1 MNAPTGKGLY
11 KYPDIAVHDLLQLGR
26 FFLPIQRNPKR
37 TFINMTTS
45 EDLNQS
51 EISQPEALTLE
62 HLTTLLNTFKTEVL
76 AEVNTANAGAVASMK
91 KQLQKMTDAP
101 QTPAADSSAESPDD
115 TGSQKLTLK
124 ALQTQFAELQA
135 ERERERQETLQA
147 KRNSAL
153 TQAIAGTGALSQ
165 KVLYCLFLA
174 DHGDKIQQE
183 GDQWFVKHGDDDVA
197 PLETTITKF
206 LASDEGK
213 FFIPPSGVSGAGSTE
228 TKSTTAPAKTT
239 YSSRLEQITAE
250 LQSGEAKLAL

>member
-1 MNAPTGKGLY
+1 
-11 KYPDIAVHDLLQLGR
+11 
-26 FFLPIQRNPKR
+26 
-37 TFINMTTS
+37 MTTS
-45 EDLNQS
+45 EDKNQPETPQS
-51 EISQPEALTLE
+51 EAVTLE
-62 HLTTLLNTFKTEVL
+62 QLTALFNTFKAEVL
-76 AEVNTANAGAVASMK
+76 TEVNTANAGAVSAMK

-101 QTPAADSSAESPDD
+101 QAPAADPGAETPDD
-115 TGSQKLTLK
+115 TGSHKLTLK
-124 ALQTQFAELQA
+124 ALQTQLAELQA

-153 TQAIAGTGALSQ
+153 TQAIAGTGALNQ
-165 KVLYCLFLA
+165 KVLYRLFLA

-213 FFIPPSGVSGAGSTE
+213 FFIPPSGVSGSGSTE